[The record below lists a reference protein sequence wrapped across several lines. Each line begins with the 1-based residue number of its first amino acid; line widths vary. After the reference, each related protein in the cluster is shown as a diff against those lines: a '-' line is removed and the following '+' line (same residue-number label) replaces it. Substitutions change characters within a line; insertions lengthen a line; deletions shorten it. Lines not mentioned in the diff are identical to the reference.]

1 MGSGLL
7 LVVAA
12 AVTAVEIAAAVAV
25 GEGIAA
31 VVEHVVV
38 EHVVVARVVVAGNFV
53 AVVDRL
59 L

>member
-1 MGSGLL
+1 LL

-12 AVTAVEIAAAVAV
+12 AVTAVTAVEIAAAVAV

>member
-1 MGSGLL
+1 

-12 AVTAVEIAAAVAV
+12 AVTAVTAVEIAAAVAV